1 LKQNLHVKPKNG
13 WAIDPFGMSSSM
25 AYLLKRSGFENM
37 VIQRVHYSVKKA
49 LAYKKNLEFH
59 WRQNWG
65 ILKLKSIHY
74 FCKIVYLLFRVLKI
88 AMDKQT
94 CFVI

>member
-1 LKQNLHVKPKNG
+1 
-13 WAIDPFGMSSSM
+13 MSSSM

-49 LAYKKNLEFH
+49 LAFEKNLEFR

-65 ILKLKSIHY
+65 TFES
-74 FCKIVYLLFRVLKI
+74 YL
-88 AMDKQT
+88 
-94 CFVI
+94 